1 VLCGECAVLSVFG
14 FPKDENTRRELTF
27 SFRPIV
33 RGTGAVGVVYF
44 LINALKRIIFSS
56 GTDTVTLVSLSLILS
71 GVAALIWWLG
81 KRTKTP
87 VQLEICGLVIS
98 GAFLLNANVHLL
110 FSYEQENLAYFILMM
125 AVFAGVNP
133 SMRAVIASVLACFA
147 SLMYFVYTNQP
158 EILNDY
164 ISVSIA
170 GFAAAVGISM
180 LVRGAVVSAVRA
192 GLEAVSERER
202 AVSLSVRDALTGLP
216 NRRSFFLEMDK
227 RIDALRQK
235 SKGFVLTLIDL
246 DGFKPI
252 NDTYGHAAGDQL
264 LVEVGQR
271 LKDAAPAGSIVARL
285 GGDEFAVLS
294 DLPMNNDTALD
305 MGTRLASVLASPYT
319 VEGGHA
325 EISGSTGMLVC
336 EDESMIQT
344 EMMERADHA
353 LYVSKRDRRGETIVF
368 CKRHEKEFLSVR
380 KIDRALRNADLESEL
395 MLLYQPQYD
404 LLNKRVYGFEA
415 LARWHSPE
423 LGLVTPDLFIPIAE
437 RSCHMR
443 AITQILL
450 TKALKALS
458 EMPEDIRMSFNL
470 SAHDLMSPAAIDN
483 ILHLIETS
491 GVRPDRLEFEIT
503 ETAMMVD
510 FDTACR
516 SVESLCGVGC
526 SLSIDDF
533 GVGYSNFSYLQR
545 LSVSK
550 IKIDRSFIA
559 SLLDDP
565 TASKIIRTLIN
576 LSNSLDMECV
586 LEGVETSD
594 QLDVLKSFGAQF
606 IQGYLIARPMPDQKM
621 QTYLD
626 AVESG
631 ELDRLNLGV
640 EIQSQQIG

>member
-1 VLCGECAVLSVFG
+1 LSVLG
-14 FPKDENTRRELTF
+14 FPKDEITRRELALT
-27 SFRPIV
+27 FRPIV
-33 RGTGAVGVVYF
+33 RGTGAVGFVYF
-44 LINALKRIIFSS
+44 LFNGFKRMVLSS
-56 GTDTVTLVSLSLILS
+56 GPEVIFLVLLSVILS
-71 GVAALIWWLG
+71 GVAAFIWWAA
-81 KRTKTP
+81 KKAKTP
-87 VQLEICGLVIS
+87 FHLEVCSLVLS
-98 GAFLLNANVHLL
+98 STFFLNANVHLL

-125 AVFAGVNP
+125 PIFAAINP
-133 SMRAVIASVLACFA
+133 SLRAVIGGVFACFA
-147 SLMYFVYTNQP
+147 SLIYFVYTNQP
-158 EILNDY
+158 DILADY
-164 ISVSIA
+164 VSVSVA
-170 GFAAAVGISM
+170 GFTAAIGVSM
-180 LVRGAVVSAVRA
+180 LVRGAVVNAVRA
-192 GLEAVSERER
+192 GLVAVQERER

-227 RIDALRQK
+227 RIDALHQK
-235 SKGFVLTLIDL
+235 AKGFVLTLIDL

-271 LKDAAPAGSIVARL
+271 LIDAAPEGSIIARL

-294 DLPMNNDTALD
+294 DIPTGTDSAVDIGDRLGSAL
-305 MGTRLASVLASPYT
+305 AVSYN
-319 VEGGHA
+319 VEGGQA
-325 EISGSTGMLVC
+325 EISGSTGMLIC
-336 EDESMIQT
+336 EDENLAQKD
-344 EMMERADHA
+344 MMERADHA

-368 CKRHEKEFLSVR
+368 SKHHEKEFLSVR
-380 KIDRALRNADLESEL
+380 KIDRALRNADLDSEL
-395 MLLYQPQYD
+395 MLLFQPQYD
-404 LLNKRVYGFEA
+404 LHNKRVYGFEA

-450 TKALKALS
+450 TKALEALS
-458 EMPEDIRMSFNL
+458 KMPEDIRLSFNL
-470 SAHDLMSPAAIDN
+470 SAHDLMSPTAIDN
-483 ILHLIETS
+483 ILNLIKAS
-491 GVRPDRLEFEIT
+491 GVQPERMEFEIT

-516 SVESLCGVGC
+516 SIESLCRVGC

-576 LSNSLDMECV
+576 LSDSLDMECV
-586 LEGVETSD
+586 LEGVETPE
-594 QLDVLKSFGAQF
+594 QLAVLKDFGAQF
-606 IQGYLIARPMPDQKM
+606 IQGYLIARPMPGQEI
-621 QTYLD
+621 QGYLE
-626 AVESG
+626 AVDSG
-631 ELDRLNLGV
+631 EFDRVDTGAELKRR
-640 EIQSQQIG
+640 QTR